1 MDSILVEIRA
11 GEGGED
17 ARLLVDE
24 QLNIY
29 AKMGA
34 RRGLWP
40 RTCRA
45 TLRRRGVPGD
55 GQGSPSR
62 IQEL

>member
-34 RRGLWP
+34 RRGL
-40 RTCRA
+40 
-45 TLRRRGVPGD
+45 
-55 GQGSPSR
+55 
-62 IQEL
+62 